1 MTSKK
6 ELVYMY
12 MYGWFTLLYTCNT
25 TLSVSNTPIKFIYK
39 KMYLGVPIMAQ
50 WKQIRLETV
59 RLRVPSLALDSG
71 LRILPCHELWCRWQM
86 WLGSHVVMAVVL
98 AGSCSCNWTP
108 SLGNSIYLRCGPK
121 KWKKKIL

>member
-39 KMYLGVPIMAQ
+39 KMYLGVPIVAQ

-71 LRILPCHELWCRWQM
+71 LRILPCHELWCR
-86 WLGSHVVMAVVL
+86 
-98 AGSCSCNWTP
+98 
-108 SLGNSIYLRCGPK
+108 
-121 KWKKKIL
+121 